1 MFAKKTGR
9 VSFRNKRSNYRK
21 NTSSYLNNKPRSK
34 GNIVQLHDKYSKLA
48 KEASSSG
55 DKIQSEY
62 YFQCAD
68 HYFRLMNELEQKSF
82 NTENSCGNSSIL

>member
-9 VSFRNKRSNYRK
+9 VSFRSNKRSNYRK
-21 NTSSYLNNKPRSK
+21 NNLYSNNKPRHK
-34 GNIVQLHDKYSKLA
+34 GNIPQLHDKYSKLA

-62 YFQCAD
+62 YFQFAD
-68 HYFRLMNELEQKSF
+68 HISD
-82 NTENSCGNSSIL
+82 